1 MAHRTSRIP
10 FKIGY
15 AVARLGGG
23 AVIKSWQ
30 KEKGAADFIGL
41 TWSPDVAVEGCV
53 VRAQLAQ
60 FSRGRAQCNRKP
72 SNPVEGR
79 SEPTP
84 MPFQFRNFG

>member
-10 FKIGY
+10 FKVGY
-15 AVARLGGG
+15 AVARLGRGG
-23 AVIKSWQ
+23 HQELAEGKS
-30 KEKGAADFIGL
+30 AAGFIGL
-41 TWSPDVAVEGCV
+41 TWSPDVSVEGCV

-79 SEPTP
+79 SEPTS